1 MPNDRKEEILAEAV
15 QLFLKKGYERT
26 SLRDLGKAVGMQ
38 APGIYYYFKSK
49 KDILYQ
55 IHQDSWQKF
64 REMVLDRAQELT
76 DPEEKIRVY
85 VSNMIKFQLVMAEKN
100 LMADDSVAAKTIKG
114 RKGHEREVFDFLRG
128 ALGELAAAKGLK
140 NTINLSHAA
149 FALFAMV
156 SRVYR
161 WYKPNDKL
169 SPEELTEE
177 IIRLFF
183 FGFCGSTSMPQSKD
197 VP

>member
-1 MPNDRKEEILAEAV
+1 MPNDRKEAILAKAV

-26 SLRDLGKAVGMQ
+26 SLRHFVKAVGMQ
-38 APGIYYYFKSK
+38 VPGIYYYFKSK

-76 DPEEKIRVY
+76 GPEEKIKVY
-85 VSNMIKFQLVMAEKN
+85 VSNIKFQLVMAEKN
-100 LMADDSVAAKTIKG
+100 LMADDSVASKTIKG
-114 RKGHEREVFDFLRG
+114 RKGHEREVFKFLRG

-140 NTINLSHAA
+140 NSINLSHAA

-177 IIRLFF
+177 IMRLFF

-197 VP
+197 VL